1 MGFPDT
7 FRIPV
12 SDTRAYK
19 QFSEAAVVPMIEA
32 TAKLMSSFITPE
44 EADTMASVV
53 AVPNDIV
60 TSGRWTKEQ
69 LKLAFHLYCQLPF
82 GRLHSRNPEIIK
94 LATLIGRTPSAV
106 AMKLVNFASLDPAIV
121 NSGRSGLGNAS
132 ALDKEVWDEFHADWE
147 KLAIECEQLRHSLE
161 RGYEP
166 ETTADAVDDDF
177 ALEDFTGETKQVL
190 TAQRVKQQFFRRAV
204 LSSYRGRCCMSGLSE
219 PRLLIASH
227 IVPWSKDKANR
238 LNPSNGLCL
247 SAIHDKAFDKG
258 LIALTDD
265 FRIVVSEELKRL
277 DEAFVKD
284 VLLPLSGKQIELP
297 ERFMPSVEF
306 LSRHRADLFVDN
318 RGA

>member
-1 MGFPDT
+1 
-7 FRIPV
+7 
-12 SDTRAYK
+12 
-19 QFSEAAVVPMIEA
+19 
-32 TAKLMSSFITPE
+32 
-44 EADTMASVV
+44 V

-94 LATLIGRTPSAV
+94 LATLIGRTPSAI

-121 NSGRSGLGNAS
+121 TSGRSGLGNAS
-132 ALDKEVWDEFHADWE
+132 SLDKEVWKEFHADWE
-147 KLAIECEQLRHSLE
+147 KLAIECAQLRQGLE
-161 RGYEP
+161 RGYES
-166 ETTADAVDDDF
+166 ETMADAIGDDL

-227 IVPWSKDKANR
+227 IVPWSKDKTNR

-247 SAIHDKAFDKG
+247 SAIHDKAFDQG

-265 FRIVVSEELKRL
+265 FRIVVSEDLKRR

-297 ERFMPSVEF
+297 ERFMPSIEF
-306 LSRHRADLFVDN
+306 VSRHRAELFVDN
-318 RGA
+318 RRT